1 MTTAS
6 VKALASRL
14 AGFSARSIISST
26 LHTIWRLG
34 AFALAAGVLSGCAQ
48 ITPSSPAPGPTPA
61 VEAISPTATTTAAGE
76 VGDTL
81 AGLKQFADAENN
93 FAFYIPAAWD
103 VFGPDHNAIGSQFIM
118 GPAGTGWTSGEPAAV
133 QISVIDTKIMTIGQ
147 ALEMLCAGCQ
157 AVPVPQPITLTHG
170 LPVLRAVGTPAA
182 EGTPPLEF
190 YIVEFGPK
198 AIIFVVDQAK
208 AGMDA
213 DTLLGT
219 FGPLDGTK
227 PAGENTGRSLFEGI
241 SFSLP
246 QSLASW
252 ASGESVAAVAGG
264 ADAPWWAAAPQHS
277 EIKLVWYPVEGSEQ
291 VPRIIVYPVRDL
303 AASNPEAATRIE
315 LLRQLLQQ
323 PEIDAGAQLPFLPL
337 INEGGPLH
345 AQVKPLSFQGGR
357 GVRYLAQ
364 HGQGPEPINNQEL
377 FYTFQGLTEDGAHY
391 VAVIL
396 PIMHA
401 SLPDSAASLPEAERH
416 AVLENFGQYI
426 ENTTQSLD
434 AQTGDSFKPSLA
446 ELDALVQ
453 SISVTP

>member
-1 MTTAS
+1 MTTISVEAQAS
-6 VKALASRL
+6 TL
-14 AGFSARSIISST
+14 AGVGARSIISSS
-26 LHTIWRLG
+26 LHTICRLS
-34 AFALAAGVLSGCAQ
+34 AVALAAGVLSGCGQ
-48 ITPSSPAPGPTPA
+48 ITPPSPAAAPTPA
-61 VEAISPTATTTAAGE
+61 VEAIGPTATPTAVGE

-81 AGLKQFADAENN
+81 AGRKQFADAENN
-93 FAFYIPAAWD
+93 FAFYIPAGWD

-157 AVPVPQPITLTHG
+157 VVPVPQPITLTNG

-182 EGTPPLEF
+182 EGTPSPEF

-219 FGPLDGTK
+219 FGLLDGTR
-227 PAGENTGRSLFEGI
+227 PAGENTGRSLYEGI

-252 ASGESVAAVAGG
+252 ASGESAAAVAGG
-264 ADAPWWAAAPQHS
+264 ADAPWWAPAPQHS
-277 EIKLVWYPVEGSEQ
+277 EIKLVWYPVEGSAQ
-291 VPRIIVYPVRDL
+291 APRIIVYPVHDF

-323 PEIDAGAQLPFLPL
+323 QEIDPSAQLPFLPL

-345 AQVKPLSFQGGR
+345 AAG
-357 GVRYLAQ
+357 
-364 HGQGPEPINNQEL
+364 
-377 FYTFQGLTEDGAHY
+377 
-391 VAVIL
+391 
-396 PIMHA
+396 
-401 SLPDSAASLPEAERH
+401 
-416 AVLENFGQYI
+416 
-426 ENTTQSLD
+426 
-434 AQTGDSFKPSLA
+434 
-446 ELDALVQ
+446 
-453 SISVTP
+453 